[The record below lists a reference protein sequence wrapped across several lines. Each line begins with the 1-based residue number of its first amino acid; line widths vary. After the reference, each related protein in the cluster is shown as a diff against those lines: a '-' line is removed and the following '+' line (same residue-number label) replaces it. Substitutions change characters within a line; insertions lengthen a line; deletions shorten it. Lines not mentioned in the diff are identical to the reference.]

1 MKARIAA
8 GLFAVLAV
16 LAVVVPLPLLVIAP
30 GSAVPVGPRVELG
43 RPPDPLSGSLLLT
56 TVRIFQ
62 PSALGA
68 VQAWLADHE
77 EVRYRGDV
85 VPEGVDTKEYEE
97 AQRELFRESSEVA
110 AAVGLRAAGQAV
122 EVSGAGARVANV
134 VKGSPASEGLGV
146 GDVITAVDGQPVKLA
161 SDLVAAL
168 ASRSAGDEVALTVR
182 RQVDGGPVDGG
193 PGEGKQVDQEVR
205 LRLREVAELGRPAL
219 GVAVTTVDLK
229 INLPFPV
236 QVDQGEIGGPSA
248 GLMIALTVYDL
259 TDPADLT
266 RGRTIAGTGTIDLDG
281 EVGPVGGVDSKVVAA
296 EEAGASLFLVPRDEA
311 AQAQEAAGNDL
322 EVVPVDT
329 VDDALTALRQP
340 A

>member
-1 MKARIAA
+1 MKGRIAA
-8 GLFAVLAV
+8 GIFAVLAV

-30 GSAVPVGPRVELG
+30 GSAVSVGPRVELG

-68 VQAWLADHE
+68 VRAWLADHE
-77 EVRYRGDV
+77 EVRSRGDV

-122 EVSGAGARVANV
+122 DVSGAGARVANV

-146 GDVITAVDGQPVKLA
+146 GDVITAIDGQPVKLA

-168 ASRSAGDEVALTVR
+168 ASRSAGDEVVLTVR
-182 RQVDGGPVDGG
+182 RQVDGGPGD
-193 PGEGKQVDQEVR
+193 GKQVDQEVR

-311 AQAQEAAGNDL
+311 AQAQEAAGDDL
-322 EVVPVDT
+322 EVVPVGT
-329 VDDALTALRQP
+329 VDDALTALRQ
-340 A
+340 AA